1 MQIKQLPQ
9 YLINKLK
16 AWEVVERPASVVKE
30 LIENSID
37 ANATKIVLEI
47 KNWWKSLIKVEDNWI
62 WIDKDQI
69 DLSIKSFATSKIS
82 SDNDLN
88 NITSYWFRWE
98 ALSTISEVS
107 KFTIQTKSNND
118 IIATQLHK
126 IDKQV
131 DISQIPFHKD
141 NWTIVI
147 VEDLFFN
154 VPARQKFLKTDT
166 TEYNYILDT
175 FLDFALVNYDKD
187 FVLIKDW
194 KIIKNFSKNQDQYD
208 RMLQIYKKSWENN
221 LNFIENSSKDIQV
234 YWICSDNKL
243 TFTTQNNIK
252 IFVNNRPVDD
262 KIIKKSILQ
271 SYQRQIAPWEY
282 PLVLM
287 FIDISSDL
295 VDVNVHPRKKEVKF
309 TDPNSI
315 FNFVQ
320 QTLSKTF
327 SDKKVASW
335 TFKKSQ
341 NLWFWNLHKNNN
353 FTPKPSYQSTKAESL
368 DFQWEGSV
376 YSKPNIIENQEN
388 NIWDMKVIWQIWDSY
403 IIVQLENELYLVDQH
418 AVAERIT
425 FEKMKNDMQENKL
438 NPEIIMHPISID
450 IPQNLDIHPQIEKLN
465 NIWFDVS
472 LLDDYTIV
480 VYAIPK
486 ILSEYSIDIQKLFDK
501 LLYMDD
507 INMDSIFENIFATK
521 ACKTSIKAGEKLS
534 MSQMV
539 NLIKDAYK
547 YIDKMFVC
555 QHGRPSIVKLSKEDI
570 EKLFDRN

>member
-16 AWEVVERPASVVKE
+16 AGEVVERPASVVKE

-47 KNWWKSLIKVEDNWI
+47 KNGGKSLIKVEDNGI
-62 WIDKDQI
+62 GIDKDQI

-88 NITSYWFRWE
+88 NITSYGFRGE

-141 NWTIVI
+141 NGTIVI

-187 FVLIKDW
+187 FVLIKDG

-234 YWICSDNKL
+234 YGICSDNKL

-271 SYQRQIAPWEY
+271 SYQRQIAPGEY

-327 SDKKVASW
+327 SDKKVASG

-341 NLWFWNLHKNNN
+341 NLGFGNLHKNNN

-388 NIWDMKVIWQIWDSY
+388 NIGDMKVIGQIWDSY

-465 NIWFDVS
+465 NIGFDVS